1 LSLLDKTT
9 STDVYTTRNI
19 PNIDIIEYLEASL
32 TFVIASV
39 PGSIRLIDKKK
50 KTKVPTIIP

>member
-1 LSLLDKTT
+1 MA
-9 STDVYTTRNI
+9 
-19 PNIDIIEYLEASL
+19 NIDIIEYLEASL